1 MGTNYQKAIGLT
13 TRGQSAEQFMVYWII
28 GYGRVGRRALTRL
41 RHKSPEAVFTVVDP
55 RLSRPPE
62 KMKNVRWHRQ
72 DGVAFLMDHHP
83 EMTTDPSPWIVPA
96 LPLHLA
102 FEWVVA
108 RIRKTGSVSTIPVP
122 THLVAQLPNAVVGP
136 DGQAY
141 VSNADFICPVN
152 CSEPDDNCPATGQ
165 ARPCDLYAFLGD
177 LRIEDCRSVVVRS
190 HQLAPGVG
198 GYRGCQLEEA
208 LRAIQTR
215 PGKVL
220 LSTASKCHGVVHA
233 LTLGMDKG

>member
-1 MGTNYQKAIGLT
+1 M
-13 TRGQSAEQFMVYWII
+13 EPFMVYWII
-28 GYGRVGRRALTRL
+28 GYGRVGRRALARL
-41 RHKSPEAVFTVVDP
+41 QRKSPGAFFTVVDP
-55 RLSRPPE
+55 RLSGPPE
-62 KMKNVRWHRQ
+62 MMNNVRWYRQ
-72 DGVAFLMDHHP
+72 DGAAFLTGHHL
-83 EMTTDPSPWIVPA
+83 EMTADPSPWIVPA

-102 FEWVVA
+102 FEWIVA
-108 RIRKTGSVSTIPVP
+108 RIRETGSVSTIPVP
-122 THLVAQLPNAVVGP
+122 TDLVAQLPNAVVGLA
-136 DGQAY
+136 GQAY

-152 CSEPDDNCPATGQ
+152 CSEPDDNCPATSQ
-165 ARPCDLYAFLGD
+165 ARPCDLYASLGD
-177 LRIEDCRSVVVRS
+177 LRIEDWRSVVVRS

-233 LTLGMDKG
+233 LTSGMDKG